1 MLMLYCVGLMNKM
14 VALLENSRER
24 KTIIEQ
30 ISSVKAQID
39 TTRQFRTERSM
50 WMELFFV
57 TSFQSNLVTKDTLR
71 SAVRTITTATS
82 HHMDLGMINGK
93 S

>member
-1 MLMLYCVGLMNKM
+1 MDKM

-24 KTIIEQ
+24 KTITEQ

-50 WMELFFV
+50 NGVNFV
-57 TSFQSNLVTKDTLR
+57 TSCQSNLVTTAALS
-71 SAVRTITTATS
+71 SAVRTTTTATS
-82 HHMDLGMINGK
+82 HHMDLGMINEK